1 MKYFAKPIDKDWQD
15 MEI

>member
-1 MKYFAKPIDKDWQD
+1 MKYFTKPIDKDWQD